1 MNNTVIL
8 GRGRGARSL
17 KFIASFLLPI
27 VIFLIFCICEQIVP
41 FGDNSLLISDMS
53 NQYVDFFSYL
63 KSILLGENDFFYT
76 FSKSMGGDAVGFSAY
91 YLLSPLNLLFLFF
104 SQEQFPFCIT
114 LLYSLKIGLCGLT
127 SAVFLENKGN
137 SASWSVL
144 LFSTSYALMGYNCM
158 YCFNIMWLD
167 GVYALPLIALGIEH
181 ILKDGKG
188 TIYIISL
195 AYALLTNYYIGYML
209 CIFSLIYY
217 AYCAAVMYTDKEG
230 LCKGHFLRFGTCSL
244 MAGGISA
251 IVLLPTFLS
260 LSGTKAG
267 VDWSKF
273 TFRTNFEIKEILLKL
288 FTGTISRDE
297 MVDGLPNVFCGILVV
312 LLAIFYFLNASIKL
326 KNKLA
331 AGVILSVLLISFQLN
346 PVNLIWHGFSP
357 PSWFPYRYSFVF
369 SFILIL
375 LAYQSFQHITFISK
389 KQFLYAPLVIVAIV
403 ALLPTTDT
411 EFLTSSGIY
420 LDILCV
426 ILLDVALYLLAYRVD
441 VRRRGIVILSVM
453 CCSNLLLN
461 MCSIV
466 ALNGYMIK
474 ADSFTQYVQNTSP
487 AIEWV
492 KESDDSFYRMEK
504 LFSRSKNDA
513 MQFNYAGISHFCSTE
528 KTATKYYVGDWGYI
542 KYWNMWRAYH
552 QDSTITA
559 DTFFGIKYLLAK
571 ENTDKLEFYSYLH
584 TENDISIYENPWV
597 LPMAFPV
604 SSSILSAEIQ
614 NYDIFLRQNQIFSAM
629 IDENAGIFNK
639 AMVQEVSVENL
650 LCTQS
655 EADCTFTKENK
666 SGDAYINYKVKCLND
681 DLLYMDIPKIAGKNT
696 PKVEVYIEDEPLKAS
711 LTNAQ
716 RFVVC
721 LGRYH
726 ADEIVNVRLKIVADS
741 ITLGDPLFYHESVAE
756 LEKCVNQL
764 RGTGEVERISSS
776 HLVWNGAVTE
786 EQPILL
792 FSIPNE
798 AGWHVSVDGDAVEP
812 ATAIGCVIAV
822 ELEPGAHTV
831 ELRFIP
837 RGFLAGTAISLGTL
851 VMFAGLLYLQKKR
864 DKGEII
870 RVGQKKK

>member
-1 MNNTVIL
+1 MNNTVLL

-27 VIFLIFCICEQIVP
+27 AIFLIFCICKQIVP

-53 NQYVDFFSYL
+53 NQYVDFFAYL

-114 LLYSLKIGLCGLT
+114 LLYSLKVGLCGLT
-127 SAVFLENKGN
+127 SAVFLESKGN
-137 SASWSVL
+137 SSSWSVL

-167 GVYALPLIALGIEH
+167 GVYALPLIALGIER

-209 CIFSLIYY
+209 CIFSVIYY
-217 AYCAAVMYTDKEG
+217 AYCAAVMCTDKKG
-230 LCKGHFLRFGTCSL
+230 LCKGHILRFGTCSF
-244 MAGGISA
+244 MASGISA

-273 TFRTNFEIKEILLKL
+273 TFKTNFEVKEILLKL
-288 FTGTISRDE
+288 FTGTISGDE

-312 LLAIFYFLNASIKL
+312 LLVIFYFLNANIKL
-326 KNKLA
+326 KNKVA
-331 AGVILSVLLISFQLN
+331 SGVILSVLLISFQLN
-346 PVNLIWHGFSP
+346 PVNLVWHGFSP
-357 PSWFPYRYSFVF
+357 PSWFPYRYSFLF
-369 SFILIL
+369 SFMLIL
-375 LAYQSFQHITFISK
+375 LAYQSFQHIASISK
-389 KQFLYAPLVIVAIV
+389 KQFLHVALVIVAVV
-403 ALLPTTDT
+403 ALLPTADT
-411 EFLTSSGIY
+411 EFLTPSGLY
-420 LDILCV
+420 LDMVCV
-426 ILLDVALYLLAYRVD
+426 ILLDAALYLLAYRID
-441 VRRRGIVILSVM
+441 VHRWGIVILSTL
-453 CCSNLLLN
+453 CCGNLLLN

-466 ALNGYMIK
+466 ALNGRMTR
-474 ADSFTQYVQNTSP
+474 AGSFTQYVRSTLP
-487 AIEWV
+487 VVEWV
-492 KESDDSFYRMEK
+492 KENDDSFYRMEK

-513 MQFNYAGISHFCSTE
+513 MQFDYAGISHFCSTE
-528 KTATKYYVGDWGYI
+528 KTVTKRFVGDWGYS
-542 KYWNMWRAYH
+542 KNWDQWRTYY
-552 QDSTITA
+552 QGSTIAA

-571 ENTDKLEFYSYLH
+571 EDTDKLKFYSHLH

-604 SSSILSAEIQ
+604 SSSILSADIQ
-614 NYDIFLRQNQIFSAM
+614 NYDVFLRQNQIFSAM
-629 IDENAGIFNK
+629 VDESVGIFNK
-639 AMVQEVSVENL
+639 ATVQEVSIENL
-650 LCTQS
+650 SCVQN
-655 EADCTFTKENK
+655 EADCTFTKESK
-666 SGDAYINYKVKCLND
+666 SGDAYINYKIKCLKD
-681 DLLYMDIPKIAGKNT
+681 DLLYMDIPKITGKNT
-696 PKVEVYIEDEPLKAS
+696 PKVEVYIEDEPMNAS
-711 LTNAQ
+711 LTSAQ

-741 ITLGDPLFYHESVAE
+741 ITLGDPFFYHESVDE
-756 LEKCVNQL
+756 LRKCADQL
-764 RGTGEVERISSS
+764 RGTGEVERLSSS
-776 HLVWNGAVTE
+776 HLAWNGTVTE
-786 EQPILL
+786 ERPVLL

-798 AGWHVSVDGDAVEP
+798 TGWHISVDGKTIEP
-812 ATAIGCVIAV
+812 ITALGCVIAV
-822 ELEPGAHTV
+822 ELEPGTHTV

-837 RGFLAGTAISLGTL
+837 RGFLTGTMISAGTVAL
-851 VMFAGLLYLQKKR
+851 FAGIIYLQKKR
-864 DKGEII
+864 DKGESI
-870 RVGQKKK
+870 RDGQKKK